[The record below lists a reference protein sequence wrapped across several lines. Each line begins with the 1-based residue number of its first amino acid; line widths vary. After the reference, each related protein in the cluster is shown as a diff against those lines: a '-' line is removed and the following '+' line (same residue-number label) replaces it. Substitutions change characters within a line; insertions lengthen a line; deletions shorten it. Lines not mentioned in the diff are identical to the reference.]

1 MRILMMND
9 GKKAKPGPIDP
20 DLFGLKLSMHV
31 PLHIREPSEYASAWR
46 GRIVVN
52 DDNRCS
58 VVAGRIT
65 LTLYDLNRAEI
76 DGQHPLEVFDCLS
89 ESALELYQDIYDGYD
104 TKEGVEDVV
113 EDVTSPSLLVIEIVE
128 VLPQYRGGGLGL
140 AAALK
145 AMHLLGP
152 AGGMVA
158 LLAAPLNQPF
168 WHRGMKME
176 EFPPDSPQVR
186 EKLGKYWERL
196 GFRRLGS
203 ESLYLRNLE
212 NLPRISDLLSKQR

>member
-1 MRILMMND
+1 MND
-9 GKKAKPGPIDP
+9 RKKVKPGPIDP
-20 DLFGLKLSMHV
+20 DSFGLKLSMHV
-31 PLHIREPSEYASAWR
+31 PLHTMEPSEYASAWR

-52 DDNRCS
+52 DEDGNS
-58 VVAGRIT
+58 LIAGRVA
-65 LTLYDLNRAEI
+65 LTLYDLERAEI

-104 TKEGVEDVV
+104 LKEGVEEVV

-168 WHRGMKME
+168 WHRRMKME
-176 EFPPDSPQVR
+176 EFPPASPQVR

-196 GFRRLGS
+196 GFRQLGS
-203 ESLYLRNLE
+203 DSLYLRNLE
-212 NLPRISDLLSKQR
+212 NLPTISDLLSKQR